1 MDSNQPIITQ
11 SDLRHAISQLETKRD
26 EEATLL
32 KAQFKVAYE
41 SVKPINLIKSTF
53 REVTSSSELKDNV
66 LGTTVGLA
74 AGMLSKVL
82 FVGLYANP
90 LRRLAGSI
98 LMFGVTNLVTR
109 NGANTGGMVRK
120 FLSGITRRRNT
131 AGKHLSSG
139 DSV

>member
-1 MDSNQPIITQ
+1 METNPIVTK
-11 SDLRHAISQLETKRD
+11 SDLQDAIRQLEVKRD
-26 EEATLL
+26 EEARLL
-32 KAQFKVAYE
+32 KIQFRATYE

-53 REVTSSSELKDNV
+53 REVTSSSEMKDNV

-74 AGMLSKVL
+74 AGLLSKVL
-82 FVGLYANP
+82 FVGFSANP
-90 LRRLAGSI
+90 LRRLAGSL

-120 FLSGITRRRNT
+120 FLSGVSRRRTT